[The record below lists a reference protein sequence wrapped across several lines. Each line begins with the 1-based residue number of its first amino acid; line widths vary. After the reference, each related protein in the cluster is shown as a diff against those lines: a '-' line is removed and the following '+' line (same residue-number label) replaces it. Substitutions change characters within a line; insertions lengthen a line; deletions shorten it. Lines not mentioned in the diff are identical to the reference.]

1 VEGLRFVAHAV
12 QHHIPLETLIVC
24 HSLLDHPFAHRL
36 VQQQKQLGTPI
47 MEVSAAVFRDISRV
61 LEPQGIGAVVRQRW
75 EPLEQVR
82 PGSELCW
89 LALQAVNSPGN
100 LGTMLR
106 TSEAVGGA
114 GIILLDNSID
124 PYDPAAVRATMG
136 SIFSQRFV
144 RTNIAAF
151 KRWKQRHRCMLV
163 GTSPSA
169 PHDYHAVTYQRP
181 TLLLMGEERKG
192 LPQELQALCDIMVH
206 IPMVGETD
214 SLNLAIATGIM
225 VYELFNQSRLK
236 NNLC

>member
-1 VEGLRFVAHAV
+1 VEGLRFVAYAV
-12 QHHIPLETLIVC
+12 QHHIPLETLVVC

-47 MEVSAAVFRDISRV
+47 VEVPATVFRDLSRV
-61 LEPQGIGAVVRQRW
+61 LEPQGIGAVMRQRW

-82 PGSELCW
+82 PDAELCW
-89 LALQAVNSPGN
+89 LALQTVNSPGN

-144 RTNIAAF
+144 RTSIAAF
-151 KRWKQRHRCMLV
+151 KRWKQRHSCMLV

-192 LPQELQALCDIMVH
+192 LPQELQALCDIMVR

-236 NNLC
+236 NDLC